1 MDLQLTGKT
10 ALVTASSGGIGRE
23 IAKSLAREGATVIV
37 NGRTESVVE
46 AAIQTIK
53 ASVPMATLRPLVAD
67 NSNARGAEE
76 TIAAYPELDILVNNL
91 GIYEVN
97 SFFKE
102 SDDTWQKLFEVNILS
117 GVRLSRHYLERM
129 IARNTGRV
137 IFIASEAALTPPP
150 DMAAYAGT
158 KAMQLSLS
166 RSLANLTKGTNV
178 TVNTIMPGS
187 TQTEGVA
194 RLVQDLFPEL
204 GVDEAGREFMKRD
217 RPNSLISRLIKPE
230 EIADFVAFICSP
242 RSAAINGAA
251 LRADGGLIHH
261 IA

>member
-1 MDLQLTGKT
+1 MDLQLAGKT

-23 IAKSLAREGATVIV
+23 IAKSLAREGATVII
-37 NGRTESVVE
+37 NGRTGSVVE
-46 AAIQTIK
+46 TAIQTIRSAVPE
-53 ASVPMATLRPLVAD
+53 ASLHPLVAD
-67 NSNARGAEE
+67 NSNAQGAEN
-76 TIAAYPELDILVNNL
+76 TIAAFPEVDILVNNL

-97 SFFKE
+97 PFFKE
-102 SDDTWQKLFEVNILS
+102 GDDTWQKLFEVNILS

-129 IARNTGRV
+129 IARNSGRI

-166 RSLANLTKGTNV
+166 RSLANLTKDTNV

-187 TQTEGVA
+187 TRTEGVA
-194 RLVQDLFPEL
+194 RLVQDLFPDLTAE
-204 GVDEAGREFMKRD
+204 EAGREFMKRD
-217 RPNSLISRLIKPE
+217 RPNSLISRLIRPE
-230 EIADFVAFICSP
+230 EIADFVAFVSSP
-242 RSAAINGAA
+242 RAAAINGAA
-251 LRADGGLIHH
+251 LRVDGGLIHH